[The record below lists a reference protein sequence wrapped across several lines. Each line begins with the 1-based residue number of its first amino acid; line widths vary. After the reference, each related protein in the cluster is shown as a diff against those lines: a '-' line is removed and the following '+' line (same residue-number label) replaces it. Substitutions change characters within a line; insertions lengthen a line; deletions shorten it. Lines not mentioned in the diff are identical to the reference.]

1 MSLELQHTQLC
12 DLQLCDLIEPPNLIC
27 KVIYDFPSGKKKWLF
42 FFKCLGGAKI
52 KVGPKRFEVEQCVRN

>member
-12 DLQLCDLIEPPNLIC
+12 DLIAPPNLIY
-27 KVIYDFPSGKKKWLF
+27 KVIYDFPSGKKNGFFF

-52 KVGPKRFEVEQCVRN
+52 KVGSKRFEVEQCIRN